1 MVFQG
6 RIDVIILLS
15 DGLNTLDRWYG
26 NGVYDQYLR

>member
-6 RIDVIILLS
+6 RIVLLS
-15 DGLNTLDRWYG
+15 DRLNTLDRWYG